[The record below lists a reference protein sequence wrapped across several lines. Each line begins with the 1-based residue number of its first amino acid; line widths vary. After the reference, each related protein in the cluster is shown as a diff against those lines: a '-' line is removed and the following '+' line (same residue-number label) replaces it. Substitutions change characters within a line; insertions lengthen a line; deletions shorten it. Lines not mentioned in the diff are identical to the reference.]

1 MLFANW
7 FGQGLI
13 NILILTALAGWVY
26 SKWFPKGEPGIIVK
40 DGFIKWLTRR
50 MFK

>member
-26 SKWFPKGEPGIIVK
+26 SKWFPKGEPGTIVK
-40 DGFIKWLTRR
+40 EGFIKWLTRR